1 MDRFSV
7 FQKIEK
13 QRNEIY
19 DIPQYK
25 MIEKYIRFLGQDP
38 RQKSESRTIIVFT
51 LIISIASIV
60 IPTILELYISLRNKD
75 MDGVIECMP
84 HFIASS
90 ISAIK
95 LLNLHF
101 NRQNY
106 NILLHFVIKKLQQ
119 LKSTYELNALDET
132 IMQGKRMAQ
141 LYRNTLFS
149 FLILFLL
156 VPLVSPILDI
166 VHPLNQTRSRQQ
178 LLRVNY
184 IIFDIDDYFFY
195 VYLQLAWG
203 SIIVVLTIIAADW
216 FYILII
222 HFNSGL
228 FAVCGVQVLE
238 ATMNSNLVSKDAFS
252 KNSSYEKFRTCVIM
266 HNEVIEFYNILN
278 ENCQYSYLIQVGL
291 NMLGMS
297 TTAVQTVINLDRL
310 DVAIRSAVFFGA
322 DQFHLFLLSLPGQI
336 LLDHC
341 ADFAN
346 AIYGSTWYGT
356 SLETQKMLYMMQIRS
371 KKLCAL
377 TAGGLYDMNIENFG
391 ITFKTCMSYFTMIMS
406 FK

>member
-1 MDRFSV
+1 
-7 FQKIEK
+7 
-13 QRNEIY
+13 
-19 DIPQYK
+19 
-25 MIEKYIRFLGQDP
+25 
-38 RQKSESRTIIVFT
+38 
-51 LIISIASIV
+51 
-60 IPTILELYISLRNKD
+60 

-90 ISAIK
+90 ISAVK

-106 NILLHFVIKKLQQ
+106 NILLHFVTKKWQQ
-119 LKSTYELNALDET
+119 LKSTYELNALDKT
-132 IMQGKRMAQ
+132 IMQGKKMAQ

-195 VYLQLAWG
+195 IYLQLAWG

-228 FAVCGVQVLE
+228 FAVCGVQVE

-252 KNSSYEKFRTCVIM
+252 ENSSYEKFRTCVIM

-297 TTAVQTVINLDRL
+297 TTAVQTVINLDRP

-322 DQFHLFLLSLPGQI
+322 NQFHLFLLSLPGQI

-346 AIYGSTWYGT
+346 AIYDSTWYGT
-356 SLETQKMLYMMQIRS
+356 SLEIQKMLYMMQIRS

-406 FK
+406 LK

>member
-1 MDRFSV
+1 MDRLSV
-7 FQKIEK
+7 FQKTKK
-13 QRNEIY
+13 QHNEIY
-19 DIPQYK
+19 DIPYYK
-25 MIEKYIRFLGQDP
+25 MMEKYIRFLGQDP
-38 RQKSESRTIIVFT
+38 RQKNEFRNIIVFI
-51 LIISIASIV
+51 LVISIASIL
-60 IPTILELYISLRNKD
+60 IPTTLELYISLRNKD
-75 MDGVIECMP
+75 MDGVIECIP

-90 ISAIK
+90 ISAVK

-106 NILLHFVIKKLQQ
+106 NILFHFVIKKWQQ
-119 LKSTYELNALDET
+119 LKSIYELNALDET
-132 IMQGKRMAQ
+132 IMQGKRMAK
-141 LYRNTLFS
+141 LYR
-149 FLILFLL
+149 I
-156 VPLVSPILDI
+156 SPILDI

-184 IIFDIDDYFFY
+184 IIFDTDDYFFY
-195 VYLQLAWG
+195 IYLQLAWG

-252 KNSSYEKFRTCVIM
+252 ENSSYEKFRTCVIM

-297 TTAVQTVINLDRL
+297 TTAVQTVINLDRP

-322 DQFHLFLLSLPGQI
+322 NQFHLFLLSLPGQI

-346 AIYGSTWYGT
+346 AIYDTTWYGT
-356 SLETQKMLYMMQIRS
+356 SLEIQKMLYMMQIRS

-406 FK
+406 LK